1 MKTACAGT
9 GHCIIG
15 IDTVMVGRA
24 GLICSV
30 VLAGWV
36 AAAGAHGAAAPE
48 PPAEA
53 QGAHQVVQPEGLRA
67 RLLGD
72 EHSPVRSLNSAI
84 FTELRPVTASEPA
97 VQLPEDQR
105 EAE

>member
-1 MKTACAGT
+1 MRTVCAGT
-9 GHCIIG
+9 GRYGIG
-15 IDTVMVGRA
+15 IDTVTAPLAR
-24 GLICSV
+24 LICSLV
-30 VLAGWV
+30 VLASV
-36 AAAGAHGAAAPE
+36 ASTGAHGAAAPE

-72 EHSPVRSLNSAI
+72 EDSPVRRLDAAI

-105 EAE
+105 EVE